1 MNHARRYQH
10 GRGIV
15 RAHDERR
22 RATKRFRVLAIVP
35 QPQLEIRW
43 SKETKEVGLIDVFV
57 RAAGDARIRRRD
69 IRHHRKKLCSQS
81 IMTKKLSEPAARVE
95 SFCQTINDYSLDL
108 AVSKAVGHWQLPLRL
123 RNTFCSRQFQR
134 PGSRLATSSQTF
146 PRQSTSLRALPT
158 SSRRARCKRC

>member
-1 MNHARRYQH
+1 MRLNPPATAGGTDLFFASLATIEPVRAVDHDAVHCADVLITMNHARRYQH

-57 RAAGDARIRRRD
+57 RTAGDARIRRRD
-69 IRHHRKKLCSQS
+69 IRHRRKKLCSQS

-108 AVSKAVGHWQLPLRL
+108 AVSKAVGHWQLPLR
-123 RNTFCSRQFQR
+123 
-134 PGSRLATSSQTF
+134 
-146 PRQSTSLRALPT
+146 
-158 SSRRARCKRC
+158 